1 MTRQKWAT
9 SDLALMLFVDFWLGE
24 KVNEDPPRVT
34 PWSFLAGAQPG
45 ALNNVSSP
53 GADQPRITSF
63 GRVVRPETQMSIM
76 KRPVRRRGPSWT
88 LRTNGP
94 RNGVGGARIALLPTL
109 SALCS
114 LTTRLPPWSLAS
126 SVRQACSAPQSRSPQ
141 GGTARCRLAV
151 PRPSAQLVTPP
162 GSRSATEATAC
173 FTTVTSRAPKSIF
186 NVMKGRGDRPCRGL
200 ATGVG
205 HPCGVRARERHG
217 VFAQTP
223 GFKLVSREVYRLPI
237 YRSSPDDCRET
248 DFVFVT
254 IFEKLR
260 QNRLRVVPERGW
272 EAGSP
277 RRFTASPPRDP
288 LFTGGGGALRG
299 FDRL

>member
-1 MTRQKWAT
+1 MVLRR
-9 SDLALMLFVDFWLGE
+9 L
-24 KVNEDPPRVT
+24 
-34 PWSFLAGAQPG
+34 
-45 ALNNVSSP
+45 
-53 GADQPRITSF
+53 
-63 GRVVRPETQMSIM
+63 
-76 KRPVRRRGPSWT
+76 VRRRTIPDR
-88 LRTNGP
+88 RTNGP

-126 SVRQACSAPQSRSPQ
+126 SVRPACSAPQSRSPQ
-141 GGTARCRLAV
+141 GGTDDVVSLSRGL
-151 PRPSAQLVTPP
+151 QLSSSPP
-162 GSRSATEATAC
+162 GSRSAAEATAC

-186 NVMKGRGDRPCRGL
+186 NVMKGRGVRPCRGL

-288 LFTGGGGALRG
+288 LFTSGGGALRG

>member
-1 MTRQKWAT
+1 M
-9 SDLALMLFVDFWLGE
+9 
-24 KVNEDPPRVT
+24 
-34 PWSFLAGAQPG
+34 
-45 ALNNVSSP
+45 NNVSSP

-126 SVRQACSAPQSRSPQ
+126 SVRPACSAPQSRSPQ

-162 GSRSATEATAC
+162 GSRSAAEATAC

-186 NVMKGRGDRPCRGL
+186 NVMKGRGVRPCRGL

-237 YRSSPDDCRET
+237 TGVPLTTAERQISS
-248 DFVFVT
+248 
-254 IFEKLR
+254 
-260 QNRLRVVPERGW
+260 
-272 EAGSP
+272 S
-277 RRFTASPPRDP
+277 
-288 LFTGGGGALRG
+288 
-299 FDRL
+299 